1 MNAEDLL
8 REGRLQDAISA
19 VGAALREDPM
29 NSRQRTFLFEL
40 LCFAGEYERAA
51 KQLDTLASES
61 QDAMFGAINYQSA
74 LNAETTRE
82 KMFEQGNYPL
92 STGDAPSA
100 TPVSGSLNGR
110 RFESISDADER
121 IGARLE
127 VFAAGDY
134 LWISFRDITALQME
148 PPKRLRD
155 TLWAPV
161 RLRTGPALRDRE
173 LGQALMPAIYP
184 LSWQHPDDPVR
195 LGRVTEWCRDENGNE
210 APFGQKMLLVDGEEF
225 PILEVRTLEID
236 AAAAS
241 SSA

>member
-8 REGRLQDAISA
+8 REGRLQDAIAA
-19 VGAALREDPM
+19 VGSVLRDDPL

-40 LCFAGEYERAA
+40 LCFAGEYKRAA
-51 KQLDTLASES
+51 KQLDILASES
-61 QDAMFGAINYQSA
+61 QDAMLGAINYQSA

-82 KMFEQGNYPL
+82 KMFEERNFPL
-92 STGDAPSA
+92 SAGSAPSTA
-100 TPVSGSLNGR
+100 PVSGWINGR

-134 LWISFRDITALQME
+134 LWISFRDVTALQME
-148 PPKRLRD
+148 APKRLRD
-155 TLWAPV
+155 TLWVPI

-195 LGRVTEWCRDENGNE
+195 LGRVTEWCRDENGYE

-225 PILEVRTLEID
+225 PILELRTLEIH

-241 SSA
+241 A